1 MNNNSEMLLC
11 IWSQLLNDRTAHYVG
26 QTYNKLL
33 NEATLTI
40 TCESNVIQITLRGN
54 FQADLDNYNKD
65 IYLSNTKI
73 LSILIIG

>member
-40 TCESNVIQITLRGN
+40 TCETNVIQITLRGN
-54 FQADLDNYNKD
+54 FQPDIYNYNKD
-65 IYLSNTKI
+65 MYLRNTKI
-73 LSILIIG
+73 VSMLIIG

>member
-11 IWSQLLNDRTAHYVG
+11 IWSQLLNDRSAHYMG
-26 QTYNKLL
+26 QTYDYLL
-33 NEATLTI
+33 KEAKITI

-54 FQADLDNYNKD
+54 FQPDIDNYNKD
-65 IYLSNTKI
+65 IYLNNTKI

>member
-11 IWSQLLNDRTAHYVG
+11 IWSQLLNDRTSHYVG

-33 NEATLTI
+33 NEATIII

-54 FQADLDNYNKD
+54 FQPDIDNYNKD
-65 IYLSNTKI
+65 IYLHNTKI
-73 LSILIIG
+73 VSMLIIG